1 MSTSLAADQPLLAS
15 QADLVQSESN
25 DPFLAVST
33 SSNHHR
39 FSHFD
44 NQLFALGPTTSPDQA
59 KRALEAHLAETE
71 KRIQEAS
78 KLGTTLVQQRKDLA
92 ERLKDVEKQQ
102 SEGDITPELRQKL
115 VEIEKEYNEVGR
127 ESARAFLPKSRVS
140 SSELGGSPFAGD
152 AKVARVFNNSLY
164 FLLMYYSVPSA
175 HPSSK
180 AKPPIRLPN
189 SVSPIGGNEISR
201 RIAYMTSSL
210 QQRSVHRFSPKF
222 ELSRPCSLKRKRR

>member
-1 MSTSLAADQPLLAS
+1 MTAAAPEGQPLALDTNMATSLAADQPSLPS
-15 QADLVQSESN
+15 QLDMMTSDI
-25 DPFLAVST
+25 DPFLSAST
-33 SSNHHR
+33 GSNHHR

-71 KRIQEAS
+71 RRIQEAS

-92 ERLKDVEKQQ
+92 ERLKEVEKQQ

-140 SSELGGSPFAGD
+140 SSEMAGSPFAGD
-152 AKVARVFNNSLY
+152 SNVT
-164 FLLMYYSVPSA
+164 
-175 HPSSK
+175 
-180 AKPPIRLPN
+180 PN
-189 SVSPIGGNEISR
+189 FTYCLIH
-201 RIAYMTSSL
+201 AY
-210 QQRSVHRFSPKF
+210 P
-222 ELSRPCSLKRKRR
+222 